1 MATKTYNKTN
11 VAIALSMAAAIAS
24 TAGACG
30 GDDTGALGDVKS
42 LVFLQRPKHN
52 SGMGDIFQ
60 YTSYNPGARL
70 VKLEP
75 PTADGKLTVLCCDKL
90 SPEFAKMDISGYDLS
105 FDATKVVFA
114 GKLNEGSRYGLFMLT
129 LADGKVEQ
137 LATDPGRDYVSP
149 IFLPGDKI
157 MFTTN
162 AVVEPG
168 APQHQ
173 DEYERGTT
181 LQLGTINADGT
192 GEVLGPRNLS
202 HRVFPTLTSDG
213 RVMTTQWDHLGP
225 QNAGHLVF
233 VNQDMT
239 AVREAF
245 GKEGT
250 GLTNSYLKATEVSP
264 GRFVAIGT
272 SRNRTIQ
279 AGALLDIRL
288 GKVSTADGDV
298 VANSEMSE
306 ANASVKLL
314 TANVPLDRT
323 PSSPTVG
330 RYYDAY
336 PLNAGEDLNL
346 LVSWADGTVE
356 SGSLEAAGL
365 SANFGVYLY
374 DTKTQT
380 RKPIWDDADYWD
392 IFARPLRARSAP
404 PVIEPSAANGIDNNA
419 ALIGSMN
426 AYQSSLDKFA
436 PGSLY
441 GVRVME
447 GFSSEEGPRKFG
459 TTMFEGHANL
469 GVAPLQADGSW
480 LATVPPNIPL
490 HLQMV
495 DKFGMSVRN
504 EPVWFSGA
512 RGESRVCGGCHESR
526 SATTVINPGI
536 TMAAAVGPSAMYA
549 AVPRGQRVSNDF
561 SRDKVMGVPWDK
573 SIQPILDAKCVSCHD
588 GSASAANPSYT
599 ITDPVTATSVTW
611 RFDLRGQAVTV
622 GVGDLMI
629 TGYTA
634 SYISLAGL
642 DMEAVDKAEVM
653 VTGDYKTYM
662 NPTDAKGSLAI
673 KLLNPVQQ
681 FPTQNANVRAFA
693 TTPHAQ
699 GAGFTDLTADEYY
712 RLVLAADMGMNF
724 YSRENNPGA
733 SN

>member
-11 VAIALSMAAAIAS
+11 VAIAMSLA
-24 TAGACG
+24 TVLTGGACG

-70 VKLEP
+70 VTLEP
-75 PTADGKLTVLCCDKL
+75 PTADGKLKVICCDQAGVD
-90 SPEFAKMDISGYDLS
+90 FANMDISGYDLS
-105 FDATKVVFA
+105 FDANKIVFA
-114 GKLNEGSRYGLFMLT
+114 GKLSGNSRYGLFMLT

-162 AVVEPG
+162 AVVEAG

-181 LQLGTINADGT
+181 LQLGVMNSDGT
-192 GEVLGPRNLS
+192 GEILGARNLS

-213 RVMTTQWDHLGP
+213 RVLTTQWDHLGP
-225 QNAGHLVF
+225 QNAGHLMF
-233 VNQDMT
+233 FNPDMT
-239 AVREAF
+239 KMREAF

-250 GLTNSYLKATEVSP
+250 GITNSYLKAQEVSP

-288 GKVSTADGDV
+288 GKVANSDGEV
-298 VANSEMSE
+298 SAASEMSE
-306 ANASVKLL
+306 ANSTVKLL
-314 TANVPLDRT
+314 TPGVPLDRT
-323 PSSPTVG
+323 PSSATVG

-336 PLNAGEDLNL
+336 PLNAAEDLSL
-346 LVSWADGTVE
+346 LVSWSDGTVE
-356 SGSLEAAGL
+356 SGTLEAAGL

-374 DTKTQT
+374 DAKSQT
-380 RKPIWDDADYWD
+380 RKPIWDDENYWD
-392 IFARPLRARSAP
+392 IFARPLRPRSAP
-404 PVIEPSAANGIDNNA
+404 PAIEPSAANGIDNNA
-419 ALIGSMN
+419 GLIGSMN

-447 GFSSEEGPRKFG
+447 GFSSEEGPRMFG

-469 GVAPLQADGSW
+469 GVAPIQADGSW
-480 LATVPPNIPL
+480 LALIPPNIPI
-490 HLQMV
+490 HVQSV

-504 EPVWFSGA
+504 EPVWFSVA
-512 RGESRVCGGCHESR
+512 KGESRVCGGCHESR
-526 SATTVINPGI
+526 TDTTVINPGI
-536 TMAAAVGPSAMYA
+536 TMAAAVGPAKMYENT
-549 AVPRGQRVSNDF
+549 PRAQRVSADF
-561 SRDKVMGVPWDK
+561 SRDKVMGVPWDT
-573 SIQPILDAKCVSCHD
+573 SVQSMFDAKCVSCHN
-588 GSASAANPSYT
+588 GQPGPANPSYT
-599 ITDPVTATSVTW
+599 ISDATTGTSVSWT
-611 RFDLRGQAVTV
+611 FDLRGQAVNI
-622 GVGDLMI
+622 GVGELLI
-629 TGYTA
+629 TGYSA
-634 SYISLAGL
+634 SYISMAGL
-642 DMEAVDKAEVM
+642 DMEAIEKANVM
-653 VTGDYKTYM
+653 VTGDYKTYL
-662 NPTDAKGSLAI
+662 NPMDAKGSIAL

-681 FPTQNANVRAFA
+681 FPTQDAGVRAY
-693 TTPHAQ
+693 TSTPHAQ
-699 GAGFTDLTADEYY
+699 AKGFTDLTPDEYY
-712 RLVLAADMGMNF
+712 RLVLAADMGVNF
-724 YSRENNPGA
+724 YSREN
-733 SN
+733 SNN